1 MVAERLGGWGEWRI
15 HAVNLAGCLFALL
28 PAADSSLW
36 ALVAAVVGGVAGRLL
51 TLSVGGL
58 LDSGVFGSEE
68 TAPNVAASAMA
79 RRRWIEAAVAAA
91 AAGLWWWEVRC
102 QGLSPVAAL
111 DGGVGTEALSR
122 YVAHAV
128 LGLLLAAAAWIDIR
142 YRVIPDCV
150 TVPGVIL
157 GLLVVWLVPDVLL
170 PVGCEVP
177 RSFAPPLLEADVLGW
192 FGGLRTQ
199 SPPPWMEGS
208 PHLLGLF
215 VPACIFLAWW
225 LVCTAP
231 FLMPVDFDSS
241 GSPATAVTP
250 RRRTEPRNVILL
262 AGLAAIAAAWFIGGD
277 RVRGLQSALVGL
289 AVSAGLVWSIREG
302 ASRSLGREA
311 MGLGDVTLMAM
322 VGAWVGWQASVL
334 TFFLA
339 AFIGLAHGL
348 VQMVRHREN
357 ELPYGPSLC
366 LACAVVIVGWR
377 PLWQW
382 AGGPFTQPLELAMV
396 IGLVVVLT
404 AITLFVWQRLRR

>member
-1 MVAERLGGWGEWRI
+1 MNPVSFL
-15 HAVNLAGCLFALL
+15 LALL
-28 PAADSSLW
+28 PAADSSPWVVLMMIMVVV
-36 ALVAAVVGGVAGRLL
+36 LVMAVVAGRLL
-51 TLSVGGL
+51 TWSVGGL
-58 LDSGVFGSEE
+58 LDSGAFDPEE
-68 TAPNVAASAMA
+68 SPAPEIAASAA
-79 RRRWIEAAVAAA
+79 TSRRWIEVAVVAAA
-91 AAGLWWWEVRC
+91 LGLWWWEVRC
-102 QGLSPVAAL
+102 QGLSPMALPAGDAGAVA
-111 DGGVGTEALSR
+111 VSR
-122 YVAHAV
+122 YAAHAV

-157 GLLVVWLVPDVLL
+157 GLVVVWLMPDVLL
-170 PVGCEVP
+170 PIGCEVP

-199 SPPPWMEGS
+199 SPPPWMEGA
-208 PHLLGLF
+208 PQVLGLI
-215 VPACIFLAWW
+215 VPAVIYLVWW
-225 LVCTAP
+225 IVCTAP
-231 FLMPVDFDSS
+231 FLV
-241 GSPATAVTP
+241 PAEVAPAGVASVSVT
-250 RRRTEPRNVILL
+250 RRRIEPRNVILL
-262 AGLAAIAAAWFIGGD
+262 AGLAAIVAAWFVGGE
-277 RVRGLQSALVGL
+277 RFRGLQSALVGL

-382 AGGPFTQPLELAMV
+382 AGGPFMQPLELAMV